1 MLKHSVETVWAA
13 ETCFIGNFLNR
24 SSAIGQQFDC
34 PHNPQIMVKEWMP
47 NVSIQEL
54 YAQVTTQTL
63 LTSLKE
69 LFGVVCIIGTAFLV
83 VLVGQKLW
91 RKLLALVR
99 MHLQK
104 SFHVIKNSNPP
115 A

>member
-1 MLKHSVETVWAA
+1 M
-13 ETCFIGNFLNR
+13 
-24 SSAIGQQFDC
+24 QQENLGLLSRKMD
-34 PHNPQIMVKEWMP
+34 MVKEWMP
-47 NVSIQEL
+47 NISIQEL

-69 LFGVVCIIGTAFLV
+69 LFGSVCIIVTAFLV

-91 RKLLALVR
+91 RKLLALAR

-104 SFHVIKNSNPP
+104 SFHVIKNSNQP

>member
-1 MLKHSVETVWAA
+1 MGKRHASQYA
-13 ETCFIGNFLNR
+13 NFGSL
-24 SSAIGQQFDC
+24 Q
-34 PHNPQIMVKEWMP
+34 
-47 NVSIQEL
+47 L
-54 YAQVTTQTL
+54 YAQVSTQTL

-99 MHLQK
+99 MHFKK